1 MPDVTGPHRAAAT
14 PLPPTHN
21 TGPYLEGSGAP
32 PDSRR
37 SARLVRE
44 RGARPRQ
51 PHGPYH
57 GSTDQTAAGS
67 RAMSSAA
74 IFPELSTPGSPAPGC
89 VPAPAK

>member
-14 PLPPTHN
+14 PLPPIHN
-21 TGPYLEGSGAP
+21 AGSYLDGSGAP
-32 PDSRR
+32 PDVRR
-37 SARLVRE
+37 SLRLVRE
-44 RGARPRQ
+44 RGARAPQ

-57 GSTDQTAAGS
+57 ARTDQTAAGDL
-67 RAMSSAA
+67 AMSSAA